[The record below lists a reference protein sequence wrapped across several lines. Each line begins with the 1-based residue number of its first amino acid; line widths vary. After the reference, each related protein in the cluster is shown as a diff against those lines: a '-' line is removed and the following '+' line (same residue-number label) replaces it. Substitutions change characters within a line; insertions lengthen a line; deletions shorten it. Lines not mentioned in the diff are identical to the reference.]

1 LPAYKGEWL
10 INSFQNPATT
20 VQISLYSV
28 PSKVHT
34 ILGAVIK
41 SPDQCTTEEA
51 TASLPP
57 SGKGHESSSLSL
69 PKTEETFV
77 ATFGFLL
84 ALPTRTCTCNENV
97 VNLAVIIDIGVA
109 VKENERFNK
118 F

>member
-1 LPAYKGEWL
+1 MPAYKGEWL

-34 ILGAVIK
+34 ILDAVIK
-41 SPDQCTTEEA
+41 SPDQMPRQKKQ
-51 TASLPP
+51 LPP